1 MKRWEP
7 PAASPTEGTEA
18 VDAVHG
24 DSSQENAAVVYA
36 AISEADGLYQEPDSI
51 RRWREEQ
58 IKHLE
63 ALDANSRE
71 AELEWREK
79 AKKELEDWYTQQEE
93 HLEEMKTNNR
103 ILDEAFYKQPF
114 ADVIGYVTNIKQ
126 HCYNLQQTED
136 TAVGEAQEIRSS
148 SDWERVLHLCDLN
161 SKTSKPSKDVSRMR
175 SVLLS
180 LSQVPVAL
188 K

>member
-1 MKRWEP
+1 MRQSSSDQRRKGTENTDEVD
-7 PAASPTEGTEA
+7 AAS
-18 VDAVHG
+18 G
-24 DSSQENAAVVYA
+24 DSSQENVADVYA

-71 AELEWREK
+71 VELEWREK

-93 HLEEMKTNNR
+93 HLEEMKTNNS
-103 ILDEAFYKQPF
+103 
-114 ADVIGYVTNIKQ
+114 TNIKQ

-136 TAVGEAQEIRSS
+136 TAAGEVQEIGSG